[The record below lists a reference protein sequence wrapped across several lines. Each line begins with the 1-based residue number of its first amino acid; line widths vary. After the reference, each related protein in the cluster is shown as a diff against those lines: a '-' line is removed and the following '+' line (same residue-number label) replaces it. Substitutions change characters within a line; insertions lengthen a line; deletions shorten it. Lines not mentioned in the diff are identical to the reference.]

1 MDFIFLR
8 GVHFPS
14 WRIGSRAFKI
24 ASVHLPFNSN
34 TFFLVTMSPNA
45 LDLPAIMAR
54 VTQAVSNQQLSATA
68 EENIRSWLSEER
80 YAAYAPLV
88 IEHVNNNQWQELDD
102 AFWTVIPFGT
112 GGRRGRMYSIGSN
125 TINDRT
131 MGESARGLADYM
143 RQVTPDDQALACAI
157 AYDTRH
163 QSRHFAELCAEIMVA
178 AGFQVYFLDDYR
190 PTPEL
195 SFLVRQQQCQCGI
208 MVTASHNPPSDNAVK
223 VYGPSGGQVLPPH
236 DQGIIDAVAAVQ
248 MIPRIDFAAAVE
260 DGRIVLDTA
269 GTDAAY
275 QQQVVSLSV
284 PGPRDLTV
292 VYSPLHGV
300 GSSSVLPVLQQAG
313 FEDVHVYEPHAT
325 PDGDFPNVPEHI
337 SNPENPAIFDQVI
350 ADAKHR
356 AADLV
361 LVTDPDADR
370 MGCAAPIT
378 ADSQGDWATLDGNSL
393 SALLADYVL
402 SRQQATSGLES
413 DHYIIKTLVTT
424 ELVRRIADSYGV
436 RTRGDVLV
444 GFKWICGC
452 MDDEGAEQM
461 LFATEE
467 SHGFLVGQHVRDKD
481 GIVACLLMAE
491 LAAQVKAEGQ
501 SLHDRLQRLYEQ
513 HGIHQER
520 TLNIRMEGSQ
530 GMQRMTH
537 LMAALRN
544 QPPAQLGDLA
554 VISRRDYLQ
563 QVSIDTGG
571 NQQPLA
577 GPTADLIFLDLE
589 IPGNHVAIRP
599 SGTEPKIK
607 IYLFMFM
614 DPGCW
619 TDLPTARQQLQQR
632 ADQVETALR
641 DFVESA

>member
-1 MDFIFLR
+1 
-8 GVHFPS
+8 
-14 WRIGSRAFKI
+14 
-24 ASVHLPFNSN
+24 
-34 TFFLVTMSPNA
+34 MSSSP
-45 LDLPAIMAR
+45 LDLPALMAL
-54 VTQAVSNQQLSATA
+54 VTRAVSNEQLSATA
-68 EENIRSWLSEER
+68 GENIHRWLSEER

-88 IEHVNNNQWQELDD
+88 IEHIDNSQWQELDD

-112 GGRRGRMYSIGSN
+112 GGRRGRMYPIGSN

-131 MGESARGLADYM
+131 IGESARGLADYM
-143 RQVTPDDQALACAI
+143 LQVTPDDQPLACAI

-163 QSRHFAELCAEIMVA
+163 RSRHFAELCSEIMVA

-195 SFLVRQQQCQCGI
+195 SFLVRQQNCQCGI

-248 MIPRIDFAAAVE
+248 MIPRIDFASAVQ
-260 DGRIVLDTA
+260 DGRIILDTVN
-269 GTDAAY
+269 TDTAY
-275 QQQVVSLSV
+275 QEQVVSLSV
-284 PGPRDLTV
+284 PGPRDLKV
-292 VYSPLHGV
+292 IYSPLHGV
-300 GSSSVLPVLQQAG
+300 GSSSVLPVLRQAG
-313 FEDVHVYEPHAT
+313 FEEVHVYEPHAT
-325 PDGDFPNVPEHI
+325 PDGDFPNVPEHV
-337 SNPENPAIFDQVI
+337 SNPENPAVFDQVI
-350 ADAKHR
+350 ADAQKH

-378 ADSQGDWATLDGNSL
+378 ADAQGDWATLDGNSL

-402 SRQQATSGLES
+402 SRYQATCVLES

-424 ELVRRIADSYGV
+424 ELVRRIADAYEV
-436 RTRGDVLV
+436 RTQGDVLV

-452 MDDEGAEQM
+452 MDDEGADQM

-501 SLHDRLQRLYEQ
+501 TIHGRLERLYEQ

-520 TLNIRMEGSQ
+520 TLNLRMEGSQ
-530 GMQRMTH
+530 GMQRMTQ
-537 LMAALRN
+537 LMAALRSH
-544 QPPAQLGDLA
+544 PPTHLGDLA
-554 VISRRDYLQ
+554 IIKRRDYQ
-563 QVSIDTGG
+563 QQLSIDIEG
-571 NQQPLA
+571 NQQPLP
-577 GPTADLIFLDLE
+577 GPMADLIFLDLE

-614 DPGCW
+614 EPGSW
-619 TDLPTARQQLQQR
+619 TEISTGKQQLQER

-641 DFVESA
+641 DFVASN

>member
-1 MDFIFLR
+1 
-8 GVHFPS
+8 
-14 WRIGSRAFKI
+14 
-24 ASVHLPFNSN
+24 
-34 TFFLVTMSPNA
+34 MSSSP
-45 LDLPAIMAR
+45 LDLPAIMAL
-54 VTQAVSNQQLSATA
+54 VTQAVSNEQLSATA
-68 EENIRSWLSEER
+68 AENIHRWLSEER

-88 IEHVNNNQWQELDD
+88 IEHIDHSQWQELDD

-112 GGRRGRMYSIGSN
+112 GGRRGRMYPIGSN

-131 MGESARGLADYM
+131 IGESARGLADYM
-143 RQVTPDDQALACAI
+143 LQVTPDDQDLACAI

-163 QSRHFAELCAEIMVA
+163 KSRHFAELCAEIMVA

-195 SFLVRQQQCQCGI
+195 SFLVRQQDCQCGI

-248 MIPRIDFAAAVE
+248 MIPRIDFATAVT
-260 DGRIVLDTA
+260 DGRIILDTVS
-269 GTDAAY
+269 TDTAY
-275 QQQVVSLSV
+275 QEQVVSLSV
-284 PGPRDLTV
+284 PGPRDLKV

-313 FEDVHVYEPHAT
+313 FADVHVYEPHAT
-325 PDGDFPNVPEHI
+325 PDGDFPNVPEHV

-350 ADAKHR
+350 ADAQNR

-378 ADSQGDWATLDGNSL
+378 ADTQGDWATLDGNSL

-402 SRQQATSGLES
+402 SRYQATGGLES

-424 ELVRRIADSYGV
+424 ELVRRIANAYGV
-436 RTRGDVLV
+436 RTQGDVLV

-452 MDDEGAEQM
+452 MDDEGADQM

-501 SLHDRLQRLYEQ
+501 SIHDRLERLYEQ

-520 TLNIRMEGSQ
+520 TLNLRMEGSQ
-530 GMQRMTH
+530 GMQRMTQ
-537 LMAALRN
+537 LMAALRSH
-544 QPPAQLGDLA
+544 PPTHLGDLA
-554 VISRRDYLQ
+554 VINRRDYLQ
-563 QVSIDTGG
+563 QVSIDTAG
-571 NQQPLA
+571 NQQPLP
-577 GPTADLIFLDLE
+577 GPMADLIFLDLE
-589 IPGNHVAIRP
+589 TPGNHVAIRP

-614 DPGCW
+614 DPGSW
-619 TDLPTARQQLQQR
+619 TEMSTGKQQLQER
-632 ADQVETALR
+632 ADQIETTLR
-641 DFVESA
+641 DFVAST

>member
-1 MDFIFLR
+1 
-8 GVHFPS
+8 
-14 WRIGSRAFKI
+14 
-24 ASVHLPFNSN
+24 
-34 TFFLVTMSPNA
+34 MSSSP
-45 LDLPAIMAR
+45 LDLPAIMAL
-54 VTQAVSNQQLSATA
+54 VTQAVSNEQLSATA
-68 EENIRSWLSEER
+68 AENIHRWLSEER

-88 IEHVNNNQWQELDD
+88 IEHIDHSQWQELDD

-112 GGRRGRMYSIGSN
+112 GGRRGRMYPIGSN

-131 MGESARGLADYM
+131 IGESARGLADYM
-143 RQVTPDDQALACAI
+143 LQVTPDDQNLACAI

-163 QSRHFAELCAEIMVA
+163 KSRHFAELCAEIMVA

-195 SFLVRQQQCQCGI
+195 SFLVRQQDCQCGI

-248 MIPRIDFAAAVE
+248 MIPRIDFATAVT
-260 DGRIVLDTA
+260 DGRIILDTVS
-269 GTDAAY
+269 TDTAY

-284 PGPRDLTV
+284 PGPRDLKV

-313 FEDVHVYEPHAT
+313 FADVHVYEPHAT
-325 PDGDFPNVPEHI
+325 PDGDFPNVPEHV

-350 ADAKHR
+350 ADAQNR

-378 ADSQGDWATLDGNSL
+378 ADTQGDWATLDGNSL

-402 SRQQATSGLES
+402 SRYQATGGLES

-424 ELVRRIADSYGV
+424 ELVRRIANAYGV
-436 RTRGDVLV
+436 RTQGDVLV

-452 MDDEGAEQM
+452 MDDEGADQM

-501 SLHDRLQRLYEQ
+501 SIHDRLERLYEQ

-520 TLNIRMEGSQ
+520 TLNLRMEGSQ
-530 GMQRMTH
+530 GMQRMTQ
-537 LMAALRN
+537 LMAALRSH
-544 QPPAQLGDLA
+544 PPTHLGDLA
-554 VISRRDYLQ
+554 VINRRDYLQ
-563 QVSIDTGG
+563 QVSIDTAG
-571 NQQPLA
+571 NQQPL
-577 GPTADLIFLDLE
+577 
-589 IPGNHVAIRP
+589 
-599 SGTEPKIK
+599 
-607 IYLFMFM
+607 
-614 DPGCW
+614 
-619 TDLPTARQQLQQR
+619 
-632 ADQVETALR
+632 
-641 DFVESA
+641 